1 MPGAFAHIT
10 LVNIAL
16 EKVRKVSPDLFPKE
30 IIKALSYNF
39 KFCELGAV
47 SPDYPYLD
55 ITNKESAPWAD
66 AMHYTR
72 SGEMIY
78 AGIDYIKNLPD
89 GLPKRK
95 AIAWLFGYVAH
106 MVADV
111 TIHPIIELKV
121 GPYKENKTAHRRS
134 EMHQDSYIF
143 AKINLG
149 EIGVSEHVESI
160 CKCGK
165 DGVIDSAVSLMWSEM
180 LNKVHAEAFITN
192 PPKIESW
199 HKAFDLMVNKIAE
212 EGHQL
217 LPLARHVAVDCGL
230 TYPKFKEIDYQYI
243 RDLKTPSGPMHYDEI
258 FDFAVDNV
266 VNIWTIIARAI
277 VLNDN
282 EYKHKV
288 GNWDFDTGRD
298 EDEKLVFWV

>member
-16 EKVRKVSPDLFPKE
+16 EKVRKISLDRFPKE
-30 IIKALSYNF
+30 VIKALSYNF

-55 ITNKESAPWAD
+55 ISNKNSAPWAD

-78 AGIDYIKNLPD
+78 AGIDYIKNMPD

-95 AIAWLFGYVAH
+95 SIAWLLGYVAH

-121 GPYKENKTAHRRS
+121 GPYKENKTDHRRC

-143 AKINLG
+143 ARINLG

-165 DGVIDSAVSLMWSEM
+165 DGVIDSTVSLMWSEM

-230 TYPKFKEIDYQYI
+230 TYPKIKEIDSQYI

-266 VNIWTIIARAI
+266 VNIWAIISRAI
-277 VLNDN
+277 VLNDD
-282 EYKHKV
+282 EYKLKV

-298 EDEKLVFWV
+298 QDEKLVFWV